1 MDAANYLKSIK
12 HGMFAKRDSFDE
24 AMEYAYS
31 IAKASGSEAH
41 VMTAV
46 QVLINTIVADLE
58 KLMKDK
64 NGNE

>member
-1 MDAANYLKSIK
+1 MDTATYLKSIK

-31 IAKASGSEAH
+31 IAKASGSQAH

-46 QVLINTIVADLE
+46 QVVINTIVADLE
-58 KLMKDK
+58 KLIEKE
-64 NGNE
+64 NV

>member
-1 MDAANYLKSIK
+1 MDIESYLKSIK

-31 IAKASGSEAH
+31 IANASGSPAH

-46 QVLINTIVADLE
+46 QVVINTIVSDME
-58 KLMKDK
+58 KLIEK
-64 NGNE
+64 ETV

>member
-1 MDAANYLKSIK
+1 MDASTYLKSIK

-31 IAKASGSEAH
+31 IAKASGSQAH

-46 QVLINTIVADLE
+46 QVVINTIVADLE
-58 KLMKDK
+58 KLIEKE
-64 NGNE
+64 NV